1 MVPPLFK
8 PLIIIITS
16 DNIFLVG
23 EGRKMRQ
30 YYQEFLSNILGV
42 VLSKF
47 KWIIQY
53 PLNFAFVR
61 YFDEKYRAYVYTF
74 KWHWIMK
81 KNTTCSNISSFLL
94 NPPPTPR
101 NGCLIYG
108 IKKIHITFKKFIVL
122 MVWQM
127 YRNPLIIIHD

>member
-42 VLSKF
+42 VLSKLN
-47 KWIIQY
+47 WIIQC

-61 YFDEKYRAYVYTF
+61 YFDEKYRAYIYTF
-74 KWHWIMK
+74 KWQNNE

-108 IKKIHITFKKFIVL
+108 IKKIHITFKKFIVV

-127 YRNPLIIIHD
+127 YRNPLIIIYD

>member
-16 DNIFLVG
+16 DNIFLVE

-47 KWIIQY
+47 NWLIQQ

-61 YFDEKYRAYVYTF
+61 YFEEKYRAYIYTF

-81 KNTTCSNISSFLL
+81 KILHVVISPLFLL
-94 NPPPTPR
+94 NPPPTPT

-108 IKKIHITFKKFIVL
+108 IKKIHITFKKFIVV

-127 YRNPLIIIHD
+127 YRNPVIIIYD